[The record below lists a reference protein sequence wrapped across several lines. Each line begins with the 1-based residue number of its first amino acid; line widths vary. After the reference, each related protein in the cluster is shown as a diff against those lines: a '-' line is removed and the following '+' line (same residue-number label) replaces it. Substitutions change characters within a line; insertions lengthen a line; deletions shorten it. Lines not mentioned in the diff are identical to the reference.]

1 MSSQKYLNEIH
12 KENQDWIKSLGFSE
26 DELKS
31 FENRLSEVVSKN
43 TKSEVLARAE
53 HFQNQFIRHHEVID
67 ILKHDINA
75 FEQTIVENAKQ
86 NNVATDHRKTDVNED
101 LTQRMSAFT
110 KIWEELKDDYKKYL
124 AEVL

>member
-75 FEQTIVENAKQ
+75 FEQTGVENAKQ